1 MYKICY
7 TFYMTRRVATGV
19 VHRVPTDLRKA
30 LLSSQ
35 TILNAW
41 NNLTPLARNEWICW
55 TASVKN
61 KKQGCTILN
70 VYKMICKQVSVDHV
84 AGLVVHTV

>member
-1 MYKICY
+1 
-7 TFYMTRRVATGV
+7 MTRRVATGV

-55 TASVKN
+55 TASVK
-61 KKQGCTILN
+61 KQETRMHHIERVQNDMQAGKRRPCCWPGCPHRI
-70 VYKMICKQVSVDHV
+70 K
-84 AGLVVHTV
+84 A